1 MEGAFPPVSISHAT
15 VHHHGSP
22 LLASSTSSLSH
33 HLYSGKDVL
42 ELLGPLGT
50 APLIWGKCVFVD
62 PVSDL
67 AVLGS
72 PDGQAFDED
81 VGTAWDEFIEDVE
94 PLQLDTDQPIRG
106 WMLSLDGYWMP
117 CTIQIMR
124 HGALVV
130 KDAVGGIA
138 DDG

>member
-1 MEGAFPPVSISHAT
+1 M
-15 VHHHGSP
+15 
-22 LLASSTSSLSH
+22 
-33 HLYSGKDVL
+33 
-42 ELLGPLGT
+42 
-50 APLIWGKCVFVD
+50 D

-138 DDG
+138 DDMSGSPILSDKGRSVGVVSISGHWSQAHLPSALPQWLVWQLIGGV